1 MDGHLL
7 PILPKVGGFV
17 AQVRVEENQPVKAGD
32 TLVVL
37 DDRELRAKLAQSEAD
52 LAALLATVSS
62 RTRVGQAE
70 AAVAQAQANALKAH
84 ADLDRLLPL
93 ARQDIVSKQQID
105 AAQASVSASDAQ
117 LAQAQAA
124 LLGADA
130 RVAAA
135 RAARDQA
142 ALQLSYTS
150 VIAPQMN
157 GEEKKRPAPIV
168 SANRRRAGQSAPAN
182 TAAAASGREFIRNG
196 RNERP
201 RRSRGGARSRTDRRI
216 AGLPATHRLSENAVS
231 ARASEGKPG
240 AVFAK
245 A

>member
-1 MDGHLL
+1 
-7 PILPKVGGFV
+7 PKVGGFV
-17 AQVRVEENQPVKAGD
+17 AQVRVVENQSVRAGD

-84 ADLDRLLPL
+84 ADLDRLVPL

-105 AAQASVSASDAQ
+105 AAQASVSAADAQ

-142 ALQLSYTS
+142 ALQLSFTS
-150 VIAPQMN
+150 FIAPPSGVVSKKTVEVGDDTRIRELQRS
-157 GEEKKRPAPIV
+157 EE
-168 SANRRRAGQSAPAN
+168 
-182 TAAAASGREFIRNG
+182 
-196 RNERP
+196 
-201 RRSRGGARSRTDRRI
+201 
-216 AGLPATHRLSENAVS
+216 
-231 ARASEGKPG
+231 
-240 AVFAK
+240 
-245 A
+245 